1 MSVAVLLCLS
11 CSCSCRIIG
20 DIPFGQRLE
29 KPHSIASTRSYQNR
43 YPYRL
48 LWFIHALRL
57 FLCVQKHR
65 PGSHWKR
72 LECLTR
78 VRARSV
84 VSDKQEEG
92 KKKTAARDINTLLCA
107 CIVCAYKQHKV
118 LLLIVTTATQPKRK
132 PVCERQDAMQF
143 HSIAQ
148 AIE

>member
-1 MSVAVLLCLS
+1 MPLLVATKTDIRIDFCGSFTLYGCFCVSKNTDPDRIENGWNVL
-11 CSCSCRIIG
+11 
-20 DIPFGQRLE
+20 
-29 KPHSIASTRSYQNR
+29 
-43 YPYRL
+43 
-48 LWFIHALRL
+48 
-57 FLCVQKHR
+57 
-65 PGSHWKR
+65 
-72 LECLTR
+72 CLTR